1 MVAVPAATP
10 VITPDVEFTVAID
23 VLEEEK
29 VPPEVV
35 ELNVV
40 VKLMQTVLVPVKAF
54 TVGFAFTVTPL
65 VTVVVQPLPLVTA

>member
-1 MVAVPAATP
+1 M
-10 VITPDVEFTVAID
+10 EFTVAIA

-40 VKLMQTVLVPVKAF
+40 VKPTQTVLVPVKAF
-54 TVGFAFTVTPL
+54 TVGYAFTVNDE
-65 VTVVVQPLPLVTA
+65 VVLLQPVEV